1 MLTLLAKTAN
11 DVQPLIS
18 DTVGVAIVGG
28 VVTVATAWVTIGLT
42 NRHARRQVE
51 DAAREARRTEA
62 RQGIT
67 EFVTAGIAWAKAND
81 VMVPIFYKEAKN
93 QAFWMEWVDTDTGT
107 KIRTDMETVTRTGAQ
122 LRLLVGDAELLGA
135 IKSATELVQEGKP
148 LGALIQHGSDTGGD
162 FERLDDKMVD
172 AFAYFRD
179 VIAAFQTVE
188 TVAARYVSGELAKNG

>member
-1 MLTLLAKTAN
+1 MLSLLAKTAN

-51 DAAREARRTEA
+51 DAAREARRAEA

-67 EFVTAGIAWAKAND
+67 DFVTAGISWAKTND
-81 VMVPIFYKEAKN
+81 VLVPVFYKEAAN
-93 QAFWMEWVDTDTGT
+93 NAFWNEWVDTDTGT

-122 LRLLVGDAELLGA
+122 LRLLVRDPELLEA
-135 IKSATELVQEGKP
+135 IKTATELVQENKS
-148 LGALIQHGSDTGGD
+148 LGALIQHGRDTDGD
-162 FERLDDKMVD
+162 FESLDGQMGE

-179 VIAAFQTVE
+179 VITAFQTVE
-188 TVAARYVSGELAKNG
+188 TVAARYVAGELANKR